1 MPQPLLSICIP
12 TFNRVGLLGPLLE
25 QLQGLSELTFDYEVV
40 ICDNAS
46 DDGTAELIERYAQRL
61 PIRSFRQN
69 RNTGITANTSL
80 AFRQARGRYCL
91 YLADDD
97 RLIVDAL
104 GRLMSFLQERP
115 EIVVL
120 HVPWLL
126 WDEQG
131 QQAPHPFYRLDEVKL
146 FSPEQALDCF
156 NFLVSGRIFP
166 EIAIYR
172 SDVLYRI
179 LHHPQ
184 RVYVGFLMLFRAF
197 RYGSICFHPDSFYR
211 FPLRHTDGA
220 TERWQEQ
227 EGYKQSVGNLDRYRG
242 SLEIALLSA
251 LRELTPLPLDE
262 ELRAQALAMVSDFL
276 LDRMR
281 VACELSLARADFV
294 AAHEF
299 FQRRLLWRR
308 DVAAAE
314 VHEWENKFL
323 PLAALQAAIE
333 VQRENS
339 LLSGLR
345 LSGFTEVDGLMP
357 GFGYFEDA
365 PVVEVIG
372 LQEAAGAG
380 DRDLW
385 VHLVEQPEQ
394 QALLVGAGM
403 APGQVLCFADLLDA
417 YRILP
422 RSFRR

>member
-1 MPQPLLSICIP
+1 
-12 TFNRVGLLGPLLE
+12 
-25 QLQGLSELTFDYEVV
+25 
-40 ICDNAS
+40 
-46 DDGTAELIERYAQRL
+46 
-61 PIRSFRQN
+61 
-69 RNTGITANTSL
+69 TANTSL

-262 ELRAQALAMVSDFL
+262 ELRAQ
-276 LDRMR
+276 
-281 VACELSLARADFV
+281 
-294 AAHEF
+294 
-299 FQRRLLWRR
+299 
-308 DVAAAE
+308 
-314 VHEWENKFL
+314 
-323 PLAALQAAIE
+323 
-333 VQRENS
+333 
-339 LLSGLR
+339 
-345 LSGFTEVDGLMP
+345 
-357 GFGYFEDA
+357 
-365 PVVEVIG
+365 
-372 LQEAAGAG
+372 
-380 DRDLW
+380 
-385 VHLVEQPEQ
+385 
-394 QALLVGAGM
+394 
-403 APGQVLCFADLLDA
+403 
-417 YRILP
+417 
-422 RSFRR
+422 